1 MKLNIP
7 NFLCDEQR
15 ELARLLKEIS
25 VLGFDWR
32 RTSLKCVSD
41 VYHCTGQMVKDAM
54 TEEEMRGMSV
64 EGYCDIYSSKVEGMT
79 RAEIAAIII
88 ALSEFGVDTE
98 LTGDKPEPNAK
109 AEATSGLT
117 YAEVVGCTSY
127 KEVLMLLRRH
137 HMDAQLSELLEFQDR
152 EVNNGRRLTTKKC
165 ADFLFPKRPAGSV
178 KEQGRPSKIEVSK
191 RGHSEAI
198 ALIEEFAKIGI
209 TEVSYGEKVSKEI
222 RQNFASLMLLCAN
235 APQNIINEAKLS
247 S

>member
-25 VLGFDWR
+25 ELGFDWR
-32 RTSLKCVSD
+32 RHSLKCVSD
-41 VYHCTGQMVKDAM
+41 VYHCTGQIVKDAM
-54 TEEEMRGMSV
+54 SDEEARGMTV
-64 EGYCDIYSSKVEGMT
+64 EGYCDIYTSKVEGMT

-98 LTGDKPEPNAK
+98 LTGDKPVSPVKTE
-109 AEATSGLT
+109 SSGGLT
-117 YAEVVGCTSY
+117 YSEVVGCTSY
-127 KEVLMLLRRH
+127 KEVFMLLRRYN
-137 HMDAQLSELLEFQDR
+137 MDDKYNELLAFQDR

-165 ADFLFPKRPAGSV
+165 AEFLFPKRPAADLR
-178 KEQGRPSKIEVSK
+178 EIGRPSKIEVSK
-191 RGHSEAI
+191 RDPSEAVK
-198 ALIEEFAKIGI
+198 LLEEFAKLGI

-235 APQNIINEAKLS
+235 APQHIIDEAKLS